1 MNRTRGYSPPLKPT
15 IIGFRKSGAPIW
27 LAAGGAPDELEQ
39 IQARQRELLDL
50 MEAVN
55 RDLAAEGRS
64 EEQRKADVTTFDEY
78 DAEFKKNEAREA
90 EIKKGIQERQARE
103 ARVKAARQHYGTF
116 DIKPGRDS
124 GMDPWNVDYRQIG
137 YQDENTDTAAIWH
150 GRASKLLDD
159 SKVQRHMTTEQRD
172 RVDKLLRRKDG
183 DTDGELIAAFLV
195 ATSNP
200 HYRSAFQKAASGLAP
215 VFSPEEGRAVREV
228 NYLKRAMSIGTD
240 ASGGFAVPVVI
251 DPTIILTA
259 QGSDNPVLNRARVE
273 TITNDEWRG
282 LSSAGVTWKFD
293 AEASAATDNAPT
305 IAQPTVPTKRADGF
319 IPFSI
324 EVGQDW
330 PGFAERMAELLGSG
344 YDELLADK
352 LTIGTGANTPT
363 GVIAKLAAIT
373 SPASVKTEVATA
385 GTIATSDIYNM
396 WAALPQRHRRRGS
409 TAWMSSTKTQNAIRQ
424 LGTLDPNFTVNLT
437 EEGIGALFGR
447 GYDMNDYMTDF
458 TSGTGTQSWVA
469 VGNWLGYLV
478 AQRAGMNIEFVPML
492 FDVTNNRPTG
502 QRGWFAWARVGA
514 DVVDPTAFRLLTNR
528 SA

>member
-1 MNRTRGYSPPLKPT
+1 MKPNLMRGYLAKGGKPRLL
-15 IIGFRKSGAPIW
+15 GFRKNGLPIFQ
-27 LAAGGAPDELEQ
+27 AMGGAPDELEQ
-39 IQARQRELLDL
+39 LDARQKELLDL

-55 RDLAAEGRS
+55 KDIDAEGRTAD
-64 EEQRKADVTTFDEY
+64 QRSADAKTFEDY
-78 DAEFKKNEAREA
+78 DSEFKKNEERIAS
-90 EIKKGIQERQARE
+90 INKGIEERKARE
-103 ARVKAARQHYGTF
+103 ARVKAGRQHYG
-116 DIKPGRDS
+116 DMNVRPGRES
-124 GMDPWNVDYRQIG
+124 GMDRWNVDYRQIG
-137 YQDENTDTAAIWH
+137 YEDSAELWH
-150 GRASKLLDD
+150 ARAQVILDD
-159 SKVQRHMTTEQRD
+159 KKVQRHLTPDQRE
-172 RVDKLLRRKDG
+172 RLSHLTQRKDG

-200 HYRSAFQKAASGLAP
+200 HYRSAFQKASTGLAP
-215 VFSPEEGRAVREV
+215 VFSPEEARAVREV
-228 NYLKRAMSIGTD
+228 NHLKRAMSIGTD
-240 ASGGFAVPVVI
+240 ASGGFAVPVII

-259 QGSDNPVLNRARVE
+259 QGSDNPILNRSRIE
-273 TITNDEWRG
+273 TITNDEWKG
-282 LSSAGVTWKFD
+282 LSTSGVTWKFD
-293 AEASAATDNAPT
+293 AEAAAATDNSPT

-330 PGFAERMAELLGSG
+330 PGFAERMADLLGDG

-363 GVIAKLAAIT
+363 GVLSRLAAQT
-373 SPASVKTEVATA
+373 SPDVSTEVATA

-396 WAALPQRHRRRGS
+396 WAALPQRHRRRS
-409 TAWMSSTKTQNAIRQ
+409 TTAWMSSTRTQNAIRQ

-437 EEGIGALFGR
+437 EFGIGSLFGR
-447 GYDMNDYMTDF
+447 EYDMNDYYADF
-458 TSGTGTQSWVA
+458 AAGTGTQNWVV
-469 VGNWLGYLV
+469 VGNWQGFLV

-502 QRGWFAWARVGA
+502 QRGWFAWARVGS